1 MKGQREG
8 RGGGSFFNA
17 EIYCR
22 FWTFKQG
29 FLSIEFEII
38 YNMIDQK
45 WGGGG
50 PGSKAIWNFPEN
62 SSVLEAQPVPKEV
75 LFSYFHHRP
84 DHLTWIA
91 PKLCDR
97 WDWIRFRGHL
107 RAPLVLVIFLYSTH
121 LASLLSIIMPNVKMS
136 YQHTCPT
143 CYLLRHERAFSSPI
157 TTMKISFFQTWYLPR
172 HGPASFTLLHQLLPQ
187 HLPEVRSFFFSLTQG
202 GRSWQPFGEGK
213 NGHEDFCQA
222 RKCKFANST
231 QYNM

>member
-1 MKGQREG
+1 MRG
-8 RGGGSFFNA
+8 RGAGVKGNLELSWKFIRFGGA
-17 EIYCR
+17 TR
-22 FWTFKQG
+22 PKGG
-29 FLSIEFEII
+29 FIFIFSSSTRSSD
-38 YNMIDQK
+38 M
-45 WGGGG
+45 
-50 PGSKAIWNFPEN
+50 N
-62 SSVLEAQPVPKEV
+62 STEALWQMG
-75 LFSYFHHRP
+75 LN
-84 DHLTWIA
+84 
-91 PKLCDR
+91 
-97 WDWIRFRGHL
+97 RFRGHL

-231 QYNM
+231 QYNMQYIQCNSALLSQETLFLTQKRHFFAQRFPKSA

>member
-1 MKGQREG
+1 MQFVKILQRKMFVWVLLISGISCPTTILQSSWTGKIITNVFVFLPANMLALLEKG
-8 RGGGSFFNA
+8 F
-17 EIYCR
+17 
-22 FWTFKQG
+22 
-29 FLSIEFEII
+29 
-38 YNMIDQK
+38 
-45 WGGGG
+45 
-50 PGSKAIWNFPEN
+50 
-62 SSVLEAQPVPKEV
+62 